1 MSTSERSRSSSR
13 PEQSDPSAQADV
25 PGRDAEKPTEIPAK
39 GWFQILK
46 RSYGE
51 IKNDHLTLVAGGVAY
66 SWFMALFPGM
76 IAAVLIYGLVTTPSE
91 VSAQVANLSSGLS
104 QNAQSLITTQLKSI
118 ASTHSGGASIGL
130 IISIALA
137 LWSASAGMAGLVEAL
152 NIAYDEDEERNFV
165 VKRGLALLLTIGF
178 ILFLG
183 VAIAL
188 VAVFP
193 VVLSNLGT
201 GIVVTIL
208 AQVVRLVVLVGAAV
222 LALGLLYRVGPD
234 RDAPAVK
241 WLSLGSIIATVIWL
255 LASLAFSIYVNNFS
269 SYGKTYGALAGVVV
283 LLLWLYIT
291 ALVVLLGAEINAET
305 EAQTV
310 KDTTKGPEQPI
321 GSRGAVKADEP
332 PPAE

>member
-1 MSTSERSRSSSR
+1 MSTSQRSSTSSSERSHPAERS
-13 PEQSDPSAQADV
+13 DV
-25 PGRDAEKPTEIPAK
+25 PGRDADKPTQIPAK

-46 RSYGE
+46 RSYKE
-51 IKNDHLTLVAGGVAY
+51 ISDDHLTLVAGGVAY
-66 SWFMALFPGM
+66 AWFMALFPGL
-76 IAAVLIYGLVTTPSE
+76 IAAVLIYGLVTTPAE
-91 VSAQVANLSSGLS
+91 VTSQVSNMASGLS
-104 QNAQSLITTQLKSI
+104 HSAQSLLTTQLKNI
-118 ASTHSGGASIGL
+118 TRTHSGGASIGL
-130 IISIALA
+130 VIAIALA

-152 NIAYDEDEERNFV
+152 NIAYDEDQKRNFI

-178 ILFLG
+178 IVFLG
-183 VAIAL
+183 VAVAL

-193 VVLSNLGT
+193 IVLSHLGT
-201 GIVVTIL
+201 GIVVTVL
-208 AQVVRLVVLVGAAV
+208 AQIVRVLILIAAAV

-241 WLSLGSIIATVIWL
+241 WLSLGSVIATVIWL
-255 LASLAFSIYVNNFS
+255 IASLGFSFYVNNFS

-305 EAQTV
+305 EAQTA
-310 KDTTKGPEQPI
+310 KDTTKGPEQPM
-321 GSRGAVKADEP
+321 GTRGAVKADEP

>member
-1 MSTSERSRSSSR
+1 MSTSQRSSS
-13 PEQSDPSAQADV
+13 PPSQRSGSPSGDV
-25 PGRDAEKPTEIPAK
+25 PGRNADKPTEIPAK
-39 GWFQILK
+39 GWLQILK
-46 RSYGE
+46 RSYRE
-51 IKNDHLTLVAGGVAY
+51 ISNDHLTLVAGGVAY

-76 IAAVLIYGLVTTPSE
+76 IAAVLIYGLVTKPSE
-91 VSAQVANLSSGLS
+91 VSAQVANLSGGLS
-104 QNAQSLITTQLKSI
+104 HSAQTLITSQLKSI

-152 NIAYDEDEERNFV
+152 NIAYDEDEERNFI

-178 ILFLG
+178 IVFLG
-183 VAIAL
+183 VAIGL

-201 GIVVTIL
+201 GIVVTVL
-208 AQVVRLVVLVGAAV
+208 AQIARLVVLVGAAV

-241 WLSLGSIIATVIWL
+241 WLSLGSLIATVIWL

-310 KDTTKGPEQPI
+310 KDTTKGPEQPL

-332 PPAE
+332 PPAES